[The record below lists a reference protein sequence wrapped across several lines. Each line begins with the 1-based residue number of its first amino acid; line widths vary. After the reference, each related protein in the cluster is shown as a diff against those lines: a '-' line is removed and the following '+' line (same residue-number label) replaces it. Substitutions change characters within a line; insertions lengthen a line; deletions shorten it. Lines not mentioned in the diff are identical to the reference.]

1 MNNKIKALIKKICS
15 TDDALL
21 VDHDLNVTVLD
32 PSLKN
37 ELSALIKNMSFN
49 ELYRVSGYFID
60 ELEGDGLSMDND
72 EMDNPETYLSFCLD
86 ECDQTLEDALSYI
99 NEFKLNN
106 LE

>member
-1 MNNKIKALIKKICS
+1 MNNKIKTLIKKICS

-32 PSLKN
+32 SDLKN

-49 ELYRVSGYFID
+49 ELYRVTGYFLD
-60 ELEGDGLSMDND
+60 ELEGDGLNIDDD
-72 EMDNPETYLSFCLD
+72 ELVNPDTYLAFCLN
-86 ECDQTLEDALSYI
+86 ECEQTLEDALSYV

-106 LE
+106 ME